1 MTSATLLVGPFSH
14 LEKAVDNIHN
24 FVLSEKYM
32 YEVDIAIM
40 VDRVLNQQMREG
52 GGGCPGRPFVHASL
66 TYVWWV
72 CCYC

>member
-52 GGGCPGRPFVHASL
+52 GGG
-66 TYVWWV
+66 
-72 CCYC
+72 

>member
-1 MTSATLLVGPFSH
+1 MTSATLSVGPFSH
-14 LEKAVDNIHN
+14 LEKAVDNIYN

-52 GGGCPGRPFVHASL
+52 GGG
-66 TYVWWV
+66 
-72 CCYC
+72 